1 MTKIRAANLDKLVIG
16 QSGSI
21 REAMQRITDNW
32 RELALVTDD
41 SARVI
46 GVVTDG
52 DIRRGLLAGLGLDA
66 RVDTVM
72 TKKYISVGIDA
83 DRASVLDLMKARSI
97 RHVPI
102 IDAESRLLG
111 VHFMQ
116 DLIGASERP
125 NAALVLAGG
134 QGVRL
139 RPLTEHIPKP
149 MVLVAGRPILERI
162 VLHLVGYGVRKV
174 FLAVNYKA
182 ETIKEYFGDGT
193 RFGCEIVYLHES
205 EALGTGGP
213 LSLLPQAPEH
223 PLIVMNGDLVTQ
235 VDIAELLKFH
245 ESRKVSATIAARP
258 YELEIPF
265 GVIREEGGFLSDIE
279 EKPSSYHLINSGVY
293 VLGREAAALVPK
305 NTFFPITDLF
315 AKLLEQGLPVGVY
328 TMKADW
334 IDVGR
339 HEELRRARGEN

>member
-1 MTKIRAANLDKLVIG
+1 MSRNRAAHLDKLVIDHA
-16 QSGSI
+16 GSI
-21 REAMQRITDNW
+21 RDAMQLITDNW
-32 RELALVTDD
+32 RELALVVDG
-41 SARVI
+41 SSRVI

-52 DIRRGLLAGLGLDA
+52 DIRRGLLSGLALGDA
-66 RVDTVM
+66 VSAIM
-72 TKKYISVGIDA
+72 TRNYISVGPEV
-83 DRASVLDLMKARSI
+83 DRASVLDLMRARSI

-102 IDAESRLLG
+102 VDGEQHLLG

-116 DLIGASERP
+116 DLIGATERP

-149 MVLVAGRPILERI
+149 MVRVAGRPILERI
-162 VLHLVGYGVRKV
+162 VLHLVGYGVRRV
-174 FLAVNYKA
+174 FLSVNYKA
-182 ETIKEYFGDGT
+182 ETIKDYFGDGS
-193 RFGCEIVYLHES
+193 RFGCNIAYLHEP

-213 LSLLPQAPEH
+213 LSLLPELPSH

-235 VDIAELLKFH
+235 VDIAEMLEFHRLK
-245 ESRKVSATIAARP
+245 KAVATIAARP
-258 YELEIPF
+258 FEAEIPF
-265 GVIREEGGFLSDIE
+265 GVIHEDGGFLTDIE

-293 VLGREAAALVPK
+293 VLEREVIAQVPK
-305 NTFFPITDLF
+305 NTFLPITDLF
-315 AKLLEQGLPVGVY
+315 AKIAKQRMPVAVY

-339 HEELRRARGEN
+339 HEELRRARGEA

>member
-1 MTKIRAANLDKLVIG
+1 MSRNRTANLDKLVIG
-16 QSGSI
+16 HAGSI
-21 REAMQRITDNW
+21 RDAMQLITDNW
-32 RELALVTDD
+32 RELALVVDD
-41 SARVI
+41 AARVI

-52 DIRRGLLAGLGLDA
+52 DIRRGLLSGLTLDA
-66 RVDTVM
+66 PVSAVM
-72 TKKYISVGIDA
+72 TKQYISVGQDS

-102 IDAESRLLG
+102 VDAGQRLLG

-116 DLIGASERP
+116 DLIGATERH

-139 RPLTEHIPKP
+139 RPLTEHMPKP
-149 MVLVAGRPILERI
+149 MVRVAGRPILERI
-162 VLHLVGYGVRKV
+162 VLHLVGFGIRQV
-174 FLAVNYKA
+174 FLSVNYKA
-182 ETIKEYFGDGT
+182 EVIEDYFGDGS
-193 RFGCEIVYLHES
+193 RFGCEITYLHEP

-213 LSLLPQAPEH
+213 LSLLPQAPAH

-235 VDIAELLKFH
+235 VDIPELLDFH
-245 ESRKVSATIAARP
+245 RAKKAVATIAARP
-258 YELEIPF
+258 FEVEIPF
-265 GVIREEGGFLSDIE
+265 GVIREDGGYLSDIE

-293 VLGREAAALVPK
+293 VLGREAIELVPK

-315 AKLLEQGLPVGVY
+315 AKLVAQKLPVGVY
-328 TMKADW
+328 TMKGDW

-339 HEELRRARGEN
+339 HEELRRARGEA

>member
-1 MTKIRAANLDKLVIG
+1 MSRTRAANLDKLVIG
-16 QSGSI
+16 NAGSI
-21 REAMQRITDNW
+21 REAMQVITDNW
-32 RELALVTDD
+32 RELALVVDD
-41 SARVI
+41 AARVI

-52 DIRRGLLAGLGLDA
+52 DIRRGLLSGLMLDA
-66 RVDTVM
+66 SVCSVM
-72 TKKYISVGIDA
+72 TKEYISVGPDA

-102 IDAESRLLG
+102 VDRGQHLLG

-116 DLIGASERP
+116 DLIGATERP

-149 MVLVAGRPILERI
+149 MVQVAGRPILERI
-162 VLHLVGYGVRKV
+162 VLHLVGHGIRRI
-174 FLAVNYKA
+174 FLSVNYKA
-182 ETIKEYFGDGT
+182 EMIEHYFEDGA
-193 RFGCEIVYLHES
+193 RFGCEIDYLHEP

-213 LSLLPQAPEH
+213 LSLLAKAPVH

-235 VDIAELLKFH
+235 VDIAEMLDFH
-245 ESRKVSATIAARP
+245 EQRKAVATIAARA
-258 YELEIPF
+258 YEVEIPF
-265 GVIREEGGFLSDIE
+265 GVIREEGGYLADIE

-293 VLGREAAALVPK
+293 VLGRQAFEMVPK

-315 AKLLEQGLPVGVY
+315 AKLLEQRLPVGVY
-328 TMKADW
+328 TMKGDW

-339 HEELRRARGEN
+339 HEELRRARGEA